1 MSSSKF
7 LYIEEKKILVAN
19 ILLRWNRME
28 CQKNIGLNNVSIC
41 TILFAK
47 TCLQHWVILQIVHIL
62 RENPWTLNYGLF
74 YCFQF
79 RCTVLNSN
87 YSKVMKNFKRYFLPN
102 NSPPACSMCS
112 NYIQKTV
119 EHFPCN
125 LQRIFALLKTVQWTS
140 MTFGQSINKFAR
152 V

>member
-7 LYIEEKKILVAN
+7 LYIEEKKFW
-19 ILLRWNRME
+19 LLISLQGGIDRNFQKLPFLE

-119 EHFPCN
+119 EHF
-125 LQRIFALLKTVQWTS
+125 S
-140 MTFGQSINKFAR
+140 MQFTENICVIKNCAMN
-152 V
+152 